1 MGGKVKLH
9 QFISQENKLHI
20 LTQKAY
26 NNYS

>member
-9 QFISQENKLHI
+9 QFISEENKQHI
-20 LTQKAY
+20 LTQKVY